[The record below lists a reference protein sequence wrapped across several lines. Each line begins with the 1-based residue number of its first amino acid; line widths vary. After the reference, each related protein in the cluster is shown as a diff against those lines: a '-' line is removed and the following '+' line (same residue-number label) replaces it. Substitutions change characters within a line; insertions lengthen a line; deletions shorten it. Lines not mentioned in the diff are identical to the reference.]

1 MVFELTQ
8 ETVRPGRLPVLL
20 GSLQVAVRWRD
31 GEYGTLAGSWT
42 TEIGTLNRCITLWR
56 YDDAV
61 QRENVA
67 DALADAPDWQAYK
80 ESIRPELVQ
89 QSQQSL
95 TQLRPGC
102 DAADGNQLYEF
113 RIYDVMPG
121 LVSKYMSFMSEAIEN
136 REKRSPNFGF
146 WCPSQGDPD
155 RVIHLW
161 AYRDF
166 NHRLEVRRG
175 ALNDASWQTYLT
187 RAQPILRR
195 MRSVLMVPTD
205 FSPLK

>member
-89 QSQQSL
+89 QSHPDNVA
-95 TQLRPGC
+95 T
-102 DAADGNQLYEF
+102 
-113 RIYDVMPG
+113 
-121 LVSKYMSFMSEAIEN
+121 MSA
-136 REKRSPNFGF
+136 EKRAAVQAEAKRANA
-146 WCPSQGDPD
+146 
-155 RVIHLW
+155 
-161 AYRDF
+161 AYAVLRQA
-166 NHRLEVRRG
+166 RG
-175 ALNDASWQTYLT
+175 ASSD
-187 RAQPILRR
+187 
-195 MRSVLMVPTD
+195 
-205 FSPLK
+205 

>member
-8 ETVRPGRLPVLL
+8 ETVRPGRLPFLL
-20 GSLQVAVRWRD
+20 GSLEVAVRWRD
-31 GEYGTLAGSWT
+31 GAYGSLVGSWT

-56 YDDAV
+56 YDDAA

-67 DALADAPDWQAYK
+67 EALAQAPAWRAYK

-89 QSQQSL
+89 QSRQPL
-95 TQLRPGC
+95 TQLRRGH
-102 DAADGNQLYEF
+102 DAANGNQLYEL

-121 LVSKYMSFMSEAIEN
+121 LVAEYMSFMNEAIED

-146 WCPSQGDPD
+146 WCPAQGDPD
-155 RVIHLW
+155 QIIHLW

-166 NHRLEVRRG
+166 NHRLEVQRG
-175 ALNDASWQTYLT
+175 ALTEASWQTYLT

-195 MRSVLMVPTD
+195 MRSVLMVPTS
-205 FSPLK
+205 FSPLR